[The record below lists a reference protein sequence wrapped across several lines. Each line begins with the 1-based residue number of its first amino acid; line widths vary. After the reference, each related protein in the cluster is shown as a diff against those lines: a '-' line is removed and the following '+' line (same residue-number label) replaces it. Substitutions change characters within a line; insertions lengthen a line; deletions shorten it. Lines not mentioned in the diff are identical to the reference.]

1 MEAKQKIFECKMES
15 NIFSIK
21 DRVVIITG
29 GGGLMGEQHAIAVF
43 KHGGIPI
50 ICDVDKKRAD
60 QVAEKIGKP
69 ALAIETDIADEK
81 SIHQLLDEVVSQFGR
96 IDLLINNA
104 ARNPKVENG
113 QLSKENGI
121 LEDLDLCSWEL
132 DIKIGL
138 TGAMLC
144 SKIIGAQMAKQG
156 KGVILNIA
164 SDLAIIAPDQR
175 LYRDEKLQE
184 HEQVKKPL
192 SYSVV
197 KSGLVGLTKYLATY
211 WPDKGVRANALCPGG
226 IENGQPAEFLEKI
239 KKLIPMQRMANRDEY
254 QGAVIFLISDAS
266 KYMTGQ
272 TLVMDGG
279 RSIW

>member
-1 MEAKQKIFECKMES
+1 MEAKQEIFEHKMES
-15 NIFSIK
+15 CLFNIK

-29 GGGLMGEQHAIAVF
+29 GGGLMGEQHAIATL
-43 KHGGIPI
+43 KYGGIPI

-69 ALAIETDIADEK
+69 AQAIETDIADEK
-81 SIHQLLDEVVSQFGR
+81 SINQLLNKLVSRFGR
-96 IDLLINNA
+96 VDALINNA

-113 QLSKENGI
+113 DLGKNKGT
-121 LEDLDLCSWEL
+121 LEDLDPHSWEL

-144 SKIIGAQMAKQG
+144 SKIIGTHMAKQG

-164 SDLAIIAPDQR
+164 SDLAVIAPDQR
-175 LYRDEKLQE
+175 LYRDEKLE
-184 HEQVKKPL
+184 DHEQVKKPL

-226 IENGQPAEFLEKI
+226 IENGQPVQFLERI
-239 KKLIPMQRMANRDEY
+239 QKLIPMQRMANRDEY

-266 KYMTGQ
+266 AYMTGQ
-272 TLVMDGG
+272 TLIMDGG
-279 RSIW
+279 RCVW